1 MIRRDFDLDINGY
14 LDVFDN
20 NAYPLEL
27 VSSKYIAIIIFNKLI
42 ILTNKINLFY

>member
-14 LDVFDN
+14 LDVFDKKS
-20 NAYPLEL
+20 YPLEL

-42 ILTNKINLFY
+42 I